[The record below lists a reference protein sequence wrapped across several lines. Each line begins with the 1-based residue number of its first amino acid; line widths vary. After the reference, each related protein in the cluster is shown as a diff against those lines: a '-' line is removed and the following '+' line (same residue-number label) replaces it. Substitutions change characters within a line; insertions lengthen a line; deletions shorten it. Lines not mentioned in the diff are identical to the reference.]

1 MKRFILLLSAILIS
15 MLACGCASVQESMCD
30 AAIRTERMISGL
42 EPGSVT
48 IQGKTITYLER
59 PGEGETVVLVHGF
72 GADKDNWLRFV
83 RGIPKEYRVI
93 AMDLPGHG
101 ESFKDTTVTYTV
113 DYMMNGFS
121 QACDALKLDRFH
133 YAGNSMGGWVGML
146 YAARNPDRV
155 ITLGLFDTAGI
166 NSPEPSD
173 MMKALE
179 RGETILVPTTE
190 EAFATLL
197 GYAFHKEPF
206 LPWPIR
212 PVLARRAV
220 EQAAFRQKLWNDVR
234 SDYRDASPML
244 PELKLPV
251 LVLWGGRDRITHVS
265 STQILERY
273 LPDSRTVIM
282 QDCGHM
288 PMLER
293 PREAAAHY
301 LSFLSS
307 HRDKARP

>member
-1 MKRFILLLSAILIS
+1 MKRFILLWPAILIT
-15 MLACGCASVQESMCD
+15 MLVCGCTSVQESMYD

-42 EPGSVT
+42 KPGNVT
-48 IQGKTITYLER
+48 IQGRTITYLER
-59 PGEGETVVLVHGF
+59 PGDGETVVLIHGF

-83 RGIPKEYRVI
+83 RGIPEEYRVI

-101 ESFKDTTVTYTV
+101 ESFKDKDVTYTV
-113 DYMMNGFS
+113 DFITNDFS
-121 QACDALKLDRFH
+121 QACNALKLDRFH

-179 RGETILVPTTE
+179 RGETILVPTTR
-190 EAFATLL
+190 EAFFSLL

-206 LPWPIR
+206 IPWPIR
-212 PVLARRAV
+212 SVLARRAV

-234 SDYRDASPML
+234 GDFRDASPLL
-244 PELKLPV
+244 PGLKLPV
-251 LVLWGGRDRITHVS
+251 LVLWGDRDRITHVS

-293 PREAAAHY
+293 PREAATHY
-301 LSFLSS
+301 LSFIST
-307 HRDKARP
+307 HRDKAHP